1 MSKRRM
7 HDGRKWYMITPWP
20 DYYYTL
26 VLSCSEIGMSIKL
39 QYPWNLSTNQS
50 IERHIV
56 AERRPHVEN
65 EEERKAKRQRVVSAV
80 GMKAA
85 VRNSVGVGAGKSYE
99 FWGEYLTP
107 WSTKLG
113 NTFWFSDITAPWLMQ
128 AAVQCGINNHMQGL
142 EGRTKGAACL
152 APISLNTGNCI
163 CAPSLAFI
171 APAYV
176 RGEGEG
182 LSW

>member
-1 MSKRRM
+1 
-7 HDGRKWYMITPWP
+7 
-20 DYYYTL
+20 
-26 VLSCSEIGMSIKL
+26 
-39 QYPWNLSTNQS
+39 
-50 IERHIV
+50 
-56 AERRPHVEN
+56 
-65 EEERKAKRQRVVSAV
+65 
-80 GMKAA
+80 
-85 VRNSVGVGAGKSYE
+85 
-99 FWGEYLTP
+99 
-107 WSTKLG
+107 
-113 NTFWFSDITAPWLMQ
+113 MQ